1 MGFKEFFFVYKYL
14 TIPFVSWAMAQALK
28 FLIDLIVRKKIDYTR
43 LFGSG
48 GMPSS
53 HSAFV
58 VSLSTVIGIGTGFD
72 SALFGVTLAFS
83 LIVMYDAAGVRR
95 AAGKQAKVLNRM
107 FQHNREKGE
116 FHLEEDLKELIGHTP
131 VEVIAGALLGLA
143 ISVLLMVVVK

>member
-1 MGFKEFFFVYKYL
+1 MGFREVFFEYKYL
-14 TIPFVSWAMAQALK
+14 TIPFVSWVAAQALK
-28 FLIDLIVRKKIDYTR
+28 FFIDLILRGRVDYTR
-43 LFGSG
+43 LLGSG

-58 VSLSTVIGIGTGFD
+58 VSLSTVIGIGKGFD

-83 LIVMYDAAGVRR
+83 LVVMYDAAGVRR
-95 AAGKQAKVLNRM
+95 AAGKQARVLNRM
-107 FQHNREKGE
+107 FHHNRETGD

>member
-1 MGFKEFFFVYKYL
+1 MGFKEFFFEYKYL
-14 TIPFVSWAMAQALK
+14 TIPFVSWVMAQALK
-28 FLIDLIVRKKIDYTR
+28 FLIDLILRRKIDYTR

-58 VSLSTVIGIGTGFD
+58 VSLSTVIGIGTGFN

-107 FQHNREKGE
+107 FQHNRAKGE

>member
-1 MGFKEFFFVYKYL
+1 MDFREIFFTYKYL
-14 TIPFVSWAMAQALK
+14 TIPFVSWVAAQALK
-28 FLIDLIVRKKIDYTR
+28 FIIDLIVRRKIDYRR
-43 LFGSG
+43 LLGSG

-58 VSLSTVIGIGTGFD
+58 VSLSTVVGIGVGFE

-107 FQHNREKGE
+107 FHHNKGKGE

-143 ISVLLMVVVK
+143 ISVLLLVVVK

>member
-1 MGFKEFFFVYKYL
+1 MAFRDFFFTYQYIS
-14 TIPFVSWAMAQALK
+14 IPFVSWVAAQALK
-28 FLIDLIVRKKIDYTR
+28 FLIDLIVRGRIDYRR
-43 LFGSG
+43 LLGSG

-58 VSLSTVIGIGTGFD
+58 VSLSTVIGIGQGFD
-72 SALFGVTLAFS
+72 SAQFGVTLAFS

-95 AAGKQAKVLNRM
+95 AAGKQARVLNRM
-107 FQHNREKGE
+107 FHHNREKGE
-116 FHLEEDLKELIGHTP
+116 FHLDEELKELIGHTP

>member
-1 MGFKEFFFVYKYL
+1 MDFKEIFFTYKYM
-14 TIPFVSWAMAQALK
+14 TIPFVSWVVAQALK
-28 FLIDLIVRKKIDYTR
+28 FLIDLIVRGKIDYTR
-43 LFGSG
+43 LLGSG

-107 FQHNREKGE
+107 FHHNKDKGD

-131 VEVIAGALLGLA
+131 VEVIAGALLGFA